1 MRKYGGNKNTY
12 KGRWFICLILSMV
25 VILYSFS
32 YVDKII
38 KPNVASIAE
47 VKVKSVISQ
56 IVNEAIKEHF
66 IQELEFT
73 NLVNVSKDLDGN
85 VTLVET
91 DAISMNQLS
100 STLAITAQEKFKNM
114 EPIAMRVP
122 VGTIMGNQMLSQ
134 VGPSV
139 TLKVLPIGMAK
150 MSFKTE
156 FVGCG
161 INQTKYKVFLEFE
174 SEAKVLIPFAINNIK
189 VSNTILMAE
198 AIIVGKVPQSYVN
211 VPKEELTNVIGN

>member
-1 MRKYGGNKNTY
+1 
-12 KGRWFICLILSMV
+12 MV